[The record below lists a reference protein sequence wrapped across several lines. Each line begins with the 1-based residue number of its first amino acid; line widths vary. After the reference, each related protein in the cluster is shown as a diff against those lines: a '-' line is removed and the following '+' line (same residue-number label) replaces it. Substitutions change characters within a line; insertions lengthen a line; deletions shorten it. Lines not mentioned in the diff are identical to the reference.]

1 MRARTLKGKRQWADA
16 TINRH
21 FAFLRHILTLAVQD
35 GLLHRNPVSGVKFFP
50 EARRTRFLSDAEL
63 NHLQEIMSADDWKIV
78 AFAVETGLR
87 RGEQFQLRWD
97 HVDLENGILTMP
109 LPKGGRTRHVPLSEL
124 AKELIRSLDSFV
136 NSPWVFPGLRKVGKP
151 MDSRA
156 FLRRAFEPALKRA
169 GIQGACWH
177 TLRHTAASR
186 RIMNGVDLVSVKELL
201 GHRDIQTTYRYSHLS
216 PEHLKDAINRGSLK
230 PNRDQNRDQKEAKG
244 EKESQVIECVVRP
257 TGLEPVTPRSV
268 VLYDEE
274 DTLP

>member
-1 MRARTLKGKRQWADA
+1 
-16 TINRH
+16 
-21 FAFLRHILTLAVQD
+21 
-35 GLLHRNPVSGVKFFP
+35 
-50 EARRTRFLSDAEL
+50 
-63 NHLQEIMSADDWKIV
+63 MSADDWKIV

-87 RGEQFQLRWD
+87 RGEQFHLRWD

-124 AKELIRSLDSFV
+124 AKELIRSLDSFL

-186 RIMNGVDLVSVKELL
+186 RIMDGVDLVSVKELL

-230 PNRDQNRDQKEAKG
+230 VNRDQNRDQGTKNEAG
-244 EKESQVIECVVRP
+244 ELQVVDSVVRP

-268 VLYDEE
+268 VWCSIH
-274 DTLP
+274 